1 MTINKPAKSGK
12 AIAFFPAD
20 LSFSDDGT
28 IMFYIAAL

>member
-1 MTINKPAKSGK
+1 MFINKLANSGEV
-12 AIAFFPAD
+12 IAFFPAD